1 MVGTRNGDN
10 VIDKETVL
18 ELIRLS
24 ELKAASEMKRKVKE
38 LVKEELSKYKDS
50 LKKDVRDALL
60 KPGEGQDESE
70 LVKLVSDSVKRQM
83 EAEMDGKIQE
93 KVNNTTQKLCDAEL
107 QKKVLVQDLRKERE
121 DRGGYDSLEMLE
133 NDATHLMEM
142 MKG

>member
-24 ELKAASEMKRKVKE
+24 EVKAASEMKRKVKE

-50 LKKDVRDALL
+50 LKEDVRDALL
-60 KPGEGQDESE
+60 KPGEGLDESE